1 MSDDLKIR
9 YTMQA
14 VSPAIL
20 LVGVLTLAACATA
33 PVYTSQDVALAA
45 QQNQLELL
53 FRQIQID
60 LAQVKPD
67 TDEALALT
75 TVLNDIG
82 RRLAQPEQAVID
94 ELQAEAAESPLSL
107 MQIDQLQ
114 DAAQEVEEW
123 QPERKQEL
131 RAMVD
136 AARQQTGQQLEA
148 VAAELETLPEA
159 EAGRRNLLL
168 REQAQLIGGKQAELL
183 RRQAAEELDMLYRQ
197 GTDALDNKQLSKANE
212 LLQQV
217 AIANPAYKNLVFE
230 QEMVTTGLFE
240 QRFWQA
246 LVESK
251 PEQAYEL
258 FYQFSETAAFTT
270 HRNKISKDASELADY
285 FDALGTKQMR
295 QKQWLESYNAF
306 GRSAYIRSSLEL
318 STAPASGMGSF
329 IREMENRYKKAE
341 RAGQAEAALAYISI
355 IERLQPQHPLVTS
368 KRADALEAIHERA
381 VAKVRVGRFLGAYGP
396 QISSEIERYLSEAAP
411 GEVRLVDEVE
421 PQALLAEDSL
431 AQAFLAIEGETLR
444 AEVETREQ
452 ARTETRTVVTAT
464 EEGAN
469 PLYRV
474 WRELPR
480 DERAQT
486 EEPPKTAQL
495 PVYQD
500 VMVNHRDISNTAV
513 LSLKYQLADAANS
526 KVLEAETLSDT
537 VTAKATATQG
547 MQLGSFVQP
556 PVAASLPAE
565 AEMYNQL
572 SKSLSTEIGR
582 RVVTRLMELD
592 RNYALSARKLEQDGA
607 YAESTEQ
614 WAYAYAVSEPESD
627 ERARYRAA
635 MEKSVLGHL

>member
-1 MSDDLKIR
+1 MSQDLKIR

-14 VSPAIL
+14 VSRALL
-20 LVGVLTLAACATA
+20 LVGGLTLVACATA
-33 PVYTSQDVALAA
+33 PVYTSQDVAMAA

-53 FRQIQID
+53 FKQIQID
-60 LAQVKPD
+60 LAKVKPG

-75 TVLNDIG
+75 TVQNDIG
-82 RRLAQPEQAVID
+82 LRLAQPQQAVID
-94 ELQAEAAESPLSL
+94 ELQAEAGAKPLSL
-107 MQIDQLQ
+107 VQIDDLN
-114 DAAQEVEEW
+114 DAAREVEKW
-123 QPERKQEL
+123 QPDRKQEL

-136 AARQQTGQQLEA
+136 AARQKTGQQLEA

-159 EAGRRNLLL
+159 EVGRRNLLL

-197 GTDALDNKQLSKANE
+197 GTDALGNKQLSTANE

-217 AIANPAYKNLVFE
+217 AIANPDYKNLIFE
-230 QEMVTTGLFE
+230 QELVTTGLFE

-246 LVESK
+246 LVDSK

-258 FYQFSETAAFTT
+258 FYDFSETAAFAT
-270 HRNKISKDASELADY
+270 HRNKISKDASELAEY
-285 FDALGTKQMR
+285 FEALGTKQMR

-306 GRSAYIRSSLEL
+306 SRSAFIRSSLEL
-318 STAPASGMGSF
+318 SAAPASGMGSF

-341 RAGQAEAALAYISI
+341 RSGQVEMSLAYITI

-368 KRADALEAIHERA
+368 KRADALQAVRGRA
-381 VAKVRVGRFLGAYGP
+381 VAKVSVGPFAGAYGP
-396 QISSEIERYLSEAAP
+396 QIIGEIERYLSESVP
-411 GEVRLVDEVE
+411 NEVRLVDGVQL
-421 PQALLAEDSL
+421 QASVAEETL
-431 AQAFLAIEGETLR
+431 AQTFLVIEGETLR
-444 AEVETREQ
+444 ADVETREQ
-452 ARTETRTVVTAT
+452 ARIETRTVVTAT
-464 EEGAN
+464 EEGSN

-480 DERAQT
+480 DERSKT
-486 EEPPKTAQL
+486 EEPPKTAPL
-495 PVYQD
+495 PVYGD
-500 VMVNHRDISNTAV
+500 VTINHRDITKKAI

-537 VTAKATATQG
+537 LTAKATATQG
-547 MQLGSFVQP
+547 MQLGLFVQS

-582 RVVTRLMELD
+582 RLVTRLMELD
-592 RNYALSARKLEQDGA
+592 SNYAVSARKLEQDGA
-607 YAESTEQ
+607 IAESTEQ

-627 ERARYRAA
+627 ERGRYRDA
-635 MEKSVLGHL
+635 MEASVLGK

>member
-1 MSDDLKIR
+1 MSEDLKIR

-14 VSPAIL
+14 VSRSIL

-53 FRQIQID
+53 FKQIQID
-60 LAQVKPD
+60 LAQVKPG

-75 TVLNDIG
+75 TVQNDIG
-82 RRLAQPEQAVID
+82 LRLAQPQQAVID
-94 ELQAEAAESPLSL
+94 ELQAEAAEMPLSL
-107 MQIDQLQ
+107 VQIDQLN
-114 DAAQEVEEW
+114 DAAREVEKW
-123 QPERKQEL
+123 QPERKQDL
-131 RAMVD
+131 QAMVD
-136 AARQQTGQQLEA
+136 AARQKTGQQLEA

-159 EAGRRNLLL
+159 EVGRRNLLL

-197 GTDALDNKQLSKANE
+197 GTGALGNKQLSTANE

-217 AIANPAYKNLVFE
+217 AIANPDYKNLVFE
-230 QEMVTTGLFE
+230 QELVTTGLFE

-246 LVESK
+246 LVDSK

-258 FYQFSETAAFTT
+258 FYEFSETAAFAT
-270 HRNKISKDASELADY
+270 HRNKISKDATELADY
-285 FDALGTKQMR
+285 FEALGTKQMR

-306 GRSAYIRSSLEL
+306 SRSAFIRSSLEL
-318 STAPASGMGSF
+318 TTAPSSGMGSF
-329 IREMENRYKKAE
+329 IREMENRYKRAE
-341 RAGQAEAALAYISI
+341 RAGQAEMALAYISI
-355 IERLQPQHPLVTS
+355 IERLQPQHPLATS
-368 KRADALEAIHERA
+368 MRADALQAIHGRA
-381 VAKVRVGRFLGAYGP
+381 VAKVSVGPFLGAYGP
-396 QISSEIERYLSEAAP
+396 QISSEIERYLSEAVP
-411 GEVRLVDEVE
+411 NEIRLVDKMQLQAEVAE
-421 PQALLAEDSL
+421 ASQA
-431 AQAFLAIEGETLR
+431 QTFLVIEGETLR
-444 AEVETREQ
+444 ADVETREQ
-452 ARTETRTVVTAT
+452 ARIETRTVVTAT
-464 EEGAN
+464 EEGSN

-480 DERAQT
+480 DERSQN
-486 EEPPKTAQL
+486 EEPPKTAPL
-495 PVYQD
+495 PVYED
-500 VMVNHRDISNTAV
+500 VTINHRDITNKAI
-513 LSLKYQLADAANS
+513 LSLKYQLADAAKN
-526 KVLEAETLSDT
+526 KVLEAETISDT

-547 MQLGSFVQP
+547 MQLGLFVQS

-582 RVVTRLMELD
+582 RLVTRLVELD
-592 RNYALSARKLEQDGA
+592 SNYALSARKLEQDGA

-614 WAYAYAVSEPESD
+614 WAYAYAVSEPQSD

-635 MEKSVLGHL
+635 MEASVFGK